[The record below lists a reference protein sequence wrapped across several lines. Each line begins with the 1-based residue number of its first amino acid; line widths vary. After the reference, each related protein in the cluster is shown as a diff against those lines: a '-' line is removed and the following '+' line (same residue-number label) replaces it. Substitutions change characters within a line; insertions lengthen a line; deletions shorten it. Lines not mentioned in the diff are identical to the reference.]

1 MRGLLPSLLILLGLW
16 APALGAQERAPL
28 VFSLDPETGA
38 AGIEVGDLISDPRIL
53 EAVHSGLPL
62 RIQVLVQL
70 WRDGF
75 FDDEEGRH
83 EWRASLLY
91 DPLTHRYRVQAGS
104 NPDPGVEVN
113 TLDEAR
119 ASLQQTLFLPLRPR
133 RPGRHYYIAHVEV
146 ETLSLSDL
154 EELQRWLRGEL
165 APAVAGEEE
174 VQGALAKGFRRVLM
188 RMLNLPARRFQ
199 VRSPSFEIRPS
210 PPTGGG

>member
-1 MRGLLPSLLILLGLW
+1 MRAILPFLLLLLGLW
-16 APALGAQERAPL
+16 GSPLGAQDRAPL
-28 VFSLDPETGA
+28 VFSIDPETGA
-38 AGIEVGDLISDPRIL
+38 AGVEVGDLISDLRIL
-53 EAVHSGLPL
+53 EAMHSGLPL

-91 DPLTHRYRVQAGS
+91 DPLTRRYRVQAGGE
-104 NPDPGVEVN
+104 PGPSTEVN
-113 TLDEAR
+113 TLEEAR
-119 ASLQQTLFLPLRPR
+119 ARLQQTLFLPLRPR
-133 RPGRHYYIAHVEV
+133 RPGRYYYIANVEV

-174 VQGALAKGFRRVLM
+174 VGGALAKGVRRVLV

-199 VRSPSFEIRPS
+199 VRSPSFEIMPPVPS
-210 PPTGGG
+210 GGG